1 LARAP
6 GRVAARP
13 SPGYRVG
20 VPRGWPIVGWSA
32 LAVGAMCAALFATA
46 GTGEEGLRVV
56 IRATARTSVT
66 LFTLAFVASALSRAW
81 PTAASRW
88 LVANRRYL
96 GVSFAVS
103 HLAHLLAIL
112 TLVGWSV
119 RTFENTAGVVTGVA
133 GGIGYLFVAAMAA
146 TSFDRT
152 AAWLGPRRWR
162 RLHTTG
168 VYYLWGVFL
177 ATFAPR
183 VLTAPAVYAAIT
195 FVLVAAL
202 GLRLCART
210 GVARDH
216 VPDGAARTV
225 RRRSR

>member
-1 LARAP
+1 
-6 GRVAARP
+6 
-13 SPGYRVG
+13 
-20 VPRGWPIVGWSA
+20 VPKGWSIVGWSA
-32 LAVGAMCAALFATA
+32 LMVGGMCAALLAVA

-56 IRATARTSVT
+56 IRATARTSVG

-81 PTAASRW
+81 PTAASHW
-88 LVANRRYL
+88 LAANRRYL

-103 HLAHLLAIL
+103 HLAHLCAIL
-112 TLVGWSV
+112 TLVGWSI
-119 RTFENTAGVVTGVA
+119 RTFVNTAGVVTAVA
-133 GGIGYLFVAAMAA
+133 GGIGYLVVAAMAA

-183 VLTAPAVYAAIT
+183 VLTAPGVYAPIT
-195 FVLVAAL
+195 LGLLTAL
-202 GLRLCART
+202 GLRLCVRT
-210 GVARDH
+210 GAARDH
-216 VPDGAARTV
+216 VPEGAARTV